1 MKGKKTELPPGW
13 GNPDDIFGDETLK
26 TKISNIKMDIRD
38 DDDKKD
44 PLGGTI
50 NQTMNVSVA
59 NPGNKQ
65 NPFDNDPFGGKT
77 IKEDPFGGKI
87 IKEDPFG
94 GKTIREEL
102 AFKINAGIKKSGVD
116 PFEKGA
122 NVPDPFGGDTI
133 KEEGTLKMDGSVKKT
148 GMDPF
153 APGANISD
161 PFGGDTI

>member
-1 MKGKKTELPPGW
+1 MEGKKTELPPGW

-44 PLGGTI
+44 PIGGTI
-50 NQTMNVSVA
+50 NQTMNISVA

-77 IKEDPFGGKI
+77 IR
-87 IKEDPFG
+87 EDPFG
-94 GKTIREEL
+94 GKTIREEQAL
-102 AFKINAGIKKSGVD
+102 KINAGIKKSGVD

-148 GMDPF
+148 GVDPF
-153 APGANISD
+153 EKGAYVPD